1 MPRKKIGQSDIIGQQ
16 GINIIEEVVLSMGFL
31 WYPTGGIEAG
41 IDGIIEIRD
50 FQTGEVANCILQVQS
65 KATQKT
71 HLQAENE
78 NSFEYRFEERDIDYW
93 LQGNAPV
100 ILIVVKTSTK
110 EAFWVAVKDYFCDAK
125 RRQSK
130 KVTFDKRFNRFDV
143 NARDALIKLA
153 VPQNSGLY
161 LAPRPKLEKLYS
173 NLLRVS
179 QLAEHLY
186 TAYTFTEDESK
197 AYSALQKVG
206 RNLGQEWLLKE
217 NFVLSFHDLR
227 QAPWTEICDLGTVE
241 QHGVDEWSLSNRLE
255 RQQEFVWLLNKV
267 LREKV
272 KEDLSFDQKKKCY
285 YFKPTNDLSTRRYY
299 YRSLSKKTH
308 RDVFQPYLKKNS
320 TEIAYYRHSAFEKQF
335 IRVDSDW
342 FLEITPTYFFT
353 RDGYTKDKF
362 EKEHLSGIKRLE
374 KNPAVFGQVIMW
386 AEYLITPAQGDLF
399 IQNYP
404 FLQFFDQLEEFEI
417 EVGIDDDIWL
427 RNEDDETTALLEESL
442 NDLPLFKINNED

>member
-1 MPRKKIGQSDIIGQQ
+1 MISKQARSQTVFFKFKVKLLKKT
-16 GINIIEEVVLSMGFL
+16 L
-31 WYPTGGIEAG
+31 
-41 IDGIIEIRD
+41 
-50 FQTGEVANCILQVQS
+50 
-65 KATQKT
+65 
-71 HLQAENE
+71 LQAENE

-100 ILIVVKTSTK
+100 ILIVIKTSTK

-179 QLAEHLY
+179 QFAENLY

-227 QAPWTEICDLGTVE
+227 EAPWTEICDLGTVE
-241 QHGVDEWSLSNRLE
+241 QHGVDECSLSNRLE
-255 RQQEFVWLLNKV
+255 GQQEFVWLLNKV

-285 YFKPTNDLSTRRYY
+285 YFKPTNNLSARRYD

-320 TEIAYYRHSAFEKQF
+320 TEVAYYRHSGFEGQF

-353 RDGYTKDKF
+353 RDGYTRDKF
-362 EKEHLSGIKRLE
+362 EKEHLSGIKLLE
-374 KNPAVFGQVIMW
+374 KNPAVFGQLIMW
-386 AEYLITPAQGDLF
+386 AEYLITPAQGDL
-399 IQNYP
+399 
-404 FLQFFDQLEEFEI
+404 
-417 EVGIDDDIWL
+417 
-427 RNEDDETTALLEESL
+427 
-442 NDLPLFKINNED
+442 LFKITHFYSFLSR

>member
-1 MPRKKIGQSDIIGQQ
+1 MSRKKIGQSDIIGQQ

-31 WYPTGGIEAG
+31 WYPTGGVEAG

-50 FQTGEVANCILQVQS
+50 FQTGEVTNCILQVQS

-71 HLQAENE
+71 LLQAENE
-78 NSFEYRFEERDIDYW
+78 NSFECRFKERDIDYW

-100 ILIVVKTSTK
+100 ILIVIKTSTK
-110 EAFWVAVKDYFCDAK
+110 EAFWVAVKDYFWDAK

-186 TAYTFTEDESK
+186 TACTFTEDESK

-217 NFVLSFHDLR
+217 NIVLSFHDLR
-227 QAPWTEICDLGTVE
+227 EAPWTEICDLGTVE
-241 QHGVDEWSLSNRLE
+241 QHGLDEWSLSNQLE

-285 YFKPTNDLSTRRYY
+285 YFKPTNDLLARRYY

-320 TEIAYYRHSAFEKQF
+320 TEVAYYRHSAFEGQF
-335 IRVDSDW
+335 IRIGSDW

-353 RDGYTKDKF
+353 RDGYTRDKF

-374 KNPAVFGQVIMW
+374 KNPAVFGQLIMW

-404 FLQFFDQLEEFEI
+404 FLQFFEPLEEFEI
-417 EVGIDDDIWL
+417 EVGIEDDIWL
-427 RNEDDETTALLEESL
+427 SNEDDETSALLEESL
-442 NDLPLFKINNED
+442 NNLPLFKMNNED

>member
-31 WYPTGGIEAG
+31 WYPTGGVEAG

-50 FQTGEVANCILQVQS
+50 SQTGEVTNCILQVQS

-71 HLQAENE
+71 PLQAENE
-78 NSFEYRFEERDIDYW
+78 NSFECRFKERDIDYW

-100 ILIVVKTSTK
+100 ILIVVKISTK

-125 RRQSK
+125 RWQSK

-173 NLLRVS
+173 NLLRVY

-308 RDVFQPYLKKNS
+308 RDVFQSYLKKNS
-320 TEIAYYRHSAFEKQF
+320 TEIAYYRHSAFEGRF

-404 FLQFFDQLEEFEI
+404 FLQFFDTLQEFEI

>member
-1 MPRKKIGQSDIIGQQ
+1 MARKKIGQSDIIGQQ
-16 GINIIEEVVLSMGFL
+16 GINIIEDVVLEMGFL
-31 WYPTGGIEAG
+31 WYPTGGVEAG

-50 FQTGEVANCILQVQS
+50 FQTGEVTNCIIQVQS

-71 HLQAENE
+71 LLQAENE
-78 NSFEYRFEERDIDYW
+78 NSFEYRCEERDIDYW

-100 ILIVVKTSTK
+100 ILIVVKTSTR

-130 KVTFDKRFNRFDV
+130 KVTFDKRLNRFNV
-143 NARDALIKLA
+143 NARDTLIKLA

-186 TAYTFTEDESK
+186 TAYTVTEDESK
-197 AYSALQKVG
+197 AYSVLQKIG

-227 QAPWTEICDLGTVE
+227 EAPWTEICDLGTVE
-241 QHGVDEWSLSNRLE
+241 QHDAEEWSLSNRLE
-255 RQQEFVWLLNKV
+255 RQQEFVWLLNNA
-267 LREKV
+267 LREKI
-272 KEDLSFDQKKKCY
+272 KAELSFDRKKKCY
-285 YFKPTNDLSTRRYY
+285 YFKPTNDLSVRRYS

-308 RDVFQPYLKKNS
+308 RDVFQPYFKKNS
-320 TEIAYYRHSAFEKQF
+320 TEVAYYRHSAFEGQF

-353 RDGYTKDKF
+353 RDGYTRDKF
-362 EKEHLSGIKRLE
+362 GQEHLSGIKRLE
-374 KNPAVFGQVIMW
+374 KNPAVFGQLIMW

-404 FLQFFDQLEEFEI
+404 FLQFFDPLEEFEI

-427 RNEDDETTALLEESL
+427 SNEDDETSALLEESL
-442 NDLPLFKINNED
+442 NDLPLFQINNED

>member
-16 GINIIEEVVLSMGFL
+16 GINIIEEVVLAMGFL
-31 WYPTGGIEAG
+31 WYPTGGVEAG

-50 FQTGEVANCILQVQS
+50 SQTGEVTNCIIQVQS

-71 HLQAENE
+71 SLQAENE
-78 NSFEYRFEERDIDYW
+78 TSFEYRCEERDIDYW

-100 ILIVVKTSTK
+100 ILIFVKTSTR
-110 EAFWVAVKDYFCDAK
+110 EAFWVSVKDYFCDAK

-130 KVTFDKRFNRFDV
+130 KITFDKRFNRFDV
-143 NARDALIKLA
+143 NALDALIKLA
-153 VPQNSGLY
+153 VPKNSGLY
-161 LAPRPKLEKLYS
+161 LAPRPKLEQLYS

-179 QLAEHLY
+179 KFAEHIY
-186 TAYTFTEDESK
+186 TAYTLTEDESK
-197 AYSALQKVG
+197 AYSALQKIG

-217 NFVLSFHDLR
+217 NFVISFHDLR
-227 QAPWTEICDLGTVE
+227 SSPWTEICDLGTVE

-255 RQQEFVWLLNKV
+255 RQQEFVWILNKA

-272 KEDLSFDQKKKCY
+272 KEDLSFHQKKKCY
-285 YFKPTNDLSTRRYY
+285 YFKPTDDLSVRRYN
-299 YRSLSKKTH
+299 YRSLAKKTH

-320 TEIAYYRHSAFEKQF
+320 DKVAYYRHSAFEGQF
-335 IRVDSDW
+335 IHVGSDW

-353 RDGYTKDKF
+353 RDGYTRDKF

-374 KNPAVFGQVIMW
+374 KNPAVFGQLIMW

-399 IQNYP
+399 IPNYP
-404 FLQFFDQLEEFEI
+404 FLQFFDPLEKFDT
-417 EVGIDDDIWL
+417 EVGIDDLNWL
-427 RNEDDETTALLEESL
+427 RNEDAETTALLEKSL
-442 NDLPLFKINNED
+442 NDLPLFQISNED